1 MGDMDNQTDSGAYY
15 DFSLAKQYDI
25 TFSFN
30 FKTGRKLSGIELDRY
45 IGSTH
50 TWGRLWDNWNHRKN
64 RQSMTIGD
72 QFMPM
77 FQDEDT
83 YQIHRDM
90 SSIGHPCSTIQGSA
104 QYLSLMRPAVVILP
118 HWTNKHYPMPGLNV
132 VINFLN
138 WSSFP
143 TTSIDKELQ

>member
-1 MGDMDNQTDSGAYY
+1 MGDMDNQTDSGTYY

-30 FKTGRKLSGIELDRY
+30 FQTGRKLSGIELDRY

-50 TWGRLWDNWNHRKN
+50 TWGRLWDNWNHWKN
-64 RQSMTIGD
+64 RQSMTIDD
-72 QFMPM
+72 Q

-83 YQIHRDM
+83 YRM

-118 HWTNKHYPMPGLNV
+118 HWTNKHYPMHNRLSGNCAIGQALVRVSAELPMLPVADPG
-132 VINFLN
+132 I
-138 WSSFP
+138 P
-143 TTSIDKELQ
+143 